1 MGFSGVISTTSPKS
15 SAYDVSARG
24 FFIAQSDAGVT
35 LTDTQKNATNQLV
48 IDLKAAG
55 IWTKF
60 KAVYPMIG
68 GTATA
73 HKFNLINPADTDAA
87 FRLVFNGGWVHSSTG
102 ATPNGTNG
110 WANTFCLPSNMAL
123 NSIHLSHYS
132 RSNNAKG
139 VDVSCAGQNANAY
152 CELAIKFNA
161 SGGWVKLNTIP
172 NAVAQTSV
180 DARGHFIGNRTAST
194 VSKFIRNGVN
204 LNTYT
209 VASNTNPPVNL
220 AIGGNLYLN
229 ASNVLQ
235 VYSYSN
241 KECAFASIGDGL
253 TDADAI
259 NFYNIVQ
266 DFQRSLNRAV

>member
-1 MGFSGVISTTSPKS
+1 MNYYNLISMMPKAV
-15 SAYDVSARG
+15 AYDADAQA
-24 FFIAQSDAGVT
+24 FITATGISGT
-35 LTDTQKNATNQLV
+35 NANAINQLV
-48 IDLKAAG
+48 LDLKTAS

-60 KAVYPMIG
+60 KAIYPMVG
-68 GTATA
+68 GTATS
-73 HKFNLINPADTDAA
+73 HKFNLITPADTNAA

-209 VASNTNPPVNL
+209 VASNRNPPVNL

-235 VYSYSN
+235 VFSYSD

-253 TDADAI
+253 TDAEATAL
-259 NFYNIVQ
+259 YNAVNT
-266 DFQRSLNRAV
+266 FQVTLGRNV